1 MAAPVTA
8 SGAPAREK
16 RNRERIRP
24 SWRGWLLRLLLTAA
38 SGYVFYLSFAPR
50 PLWWL
55 APLAFAGFGLALRGR
70 RLWGGLGYGFVFG
83 LAMYLPLLIWLQDFL
98 GADFG
103 PWPWLALSA
112 TLAAYLGVGGA
123 LCTLVARLPGAP
135 AWMALVIIATET
147 PRTWWPL
154 GGFPWGRVAFS
165 QPEGAFLSLAS
176 IGGAP
181 LVGFA
186 VVLSGFGLAA
196 LLTRLNRPRHT
207 LIAPAAATLVPV
219 LAGLAAWPTI
229 ATAAEGGT
237 LTVATVQG
245 NAPNVGLALLN
256 ESATLRTNHLR
267 QSEQLAAEIRAGA
280 QPEPDLVIWPETAT
294 DSFGRADPVLNQAV
308 ADLGAPTLVGAR
320 FRPPGGQAQNVE
332 IVWDPQT
339 GPGARYAK
347 QQLVPFAEFV
357 PARAIAEWVTPF
369 VDDTSDMLPGS
380 APSVLDVAGTRVAT
394 PICYEI
400 AYDYV
405 SRDAVDYGAQ
415 LIVLPTNNAWFGKS
429 EMSYQ
434 QLAMARLRAVEH
446 SRAVVV
452 SATSGVSAMIAPDG
466 TITASTSEF
475 TAASL
480 VGRVP
485 LRDTTTLSDRLGAWT
500 EYGLVSA
507 ALAGVLIGLGYGRRT
522 RRASADDTRATGA
535 E

>member
-1 MAAPVTA
+1 MAAAVTTPD
-8 SGAPAREK
+8 APAREGRDRLK
-16 RNRERIRP
+16 IRR
-24 SWRGWLLRLLLTAA
+24 SWRRWSLRLILTVV
-38 SGYVFYLSFAPR
+38 SGLVFYLSFAPR

-55 APLAFAGFGLALRGR
+55 APLAFTGFALALRGR
-70 RLWGGLGYGFVFG
+70 RFWGGFGYGFVFG
-83 LAMYLPLLIWLQDFL
+83 LAVYLPLLIWLQDFL

-103 PWPWLALSA
+103 PWPWLALSGA
-112 TLAAYLGVGGA
+112 LAAYLGVGGA

-135 AWMALVIIATET
+135 AWMALVIVATET
-147 PRTWWPL
+147 PRSWWPL
-154 GGFPWGRVAFS
+154 GGFPWGRVAFG

-196 LLTRLNRPRHT
+196 LLVRLNRPRHT

-219 LAGLAAWPTI
+219 LAGLAVWPTI
-229 ATAAEGGT
+229 STTADSGT

-245 NAPNVGLALLN
+245 NAPNVGLALMN
-256 ESATLRTNHLR
+256 DSATLRANHLQ
-267 QSEQLAAEIRAGA
+267 QSELLATGIRSGA
-280 QPEPDLVIWPETAT
+280 QPEPDLVVWPETAT
-294 DSFGRADPVLNQAV
+294 DITGPDPTLDRAV
-308 ADLGAPTLVGAR
+308 ADLGAPTLIGAR
-320 FRPPGGQAQNVE
+320 SLPPGGRAQNTE
-332 IVWDPQT
+332 TVWDPKT
-339 GPGARYAK
+339 GPGERYAK
-347 QQLVPFAEFV
+347 QQLVPFAETV

-369 VDDTSDMLPGS
+369 LDDTSDMLPGS
-380 APSVLDVAGTRVAT
+380 APAVLDAAGTRLAT

-400 AYDYV
+400 AYDYI
-405 SRDAVDYGAQ
+405 SRDAVNHGAQ
-415 LIVLPTNNAWFGKS
+415 LIVLPTNNAWYGHS

-452 SATSGVSAMIAPDG
+452 SATSGVSAMVAPDG
-466 TITASTSEF
+466 TITAATSEF

-480 VGRVP
+480 VERVP
-485 LRDTTTLSDRLGAWT
+485 LRDTTTLSDRLGAWI

-507 ALAGVLIGLGYGRRT
+507 ALAGVLIGLVHGHRSGRG
-522 RRASADDTRATGA
+522 SADGTQVTGA